1 MLEALTKKAADF
13 RDVCL
18 DSSVPEKVVPE
29 SFLLERTFRGADR
42 NAVLQSVGGIV
53 GGKLIIDARKRK
65 RIRSFLI

>member
-42 NAVLQSVGGIV
+42 NAVLANLYPMLYPSQIHNTEKEKG
-53 GGKLIIDARKRK
+53 LDH
-65 RIRSFLI
+65 F